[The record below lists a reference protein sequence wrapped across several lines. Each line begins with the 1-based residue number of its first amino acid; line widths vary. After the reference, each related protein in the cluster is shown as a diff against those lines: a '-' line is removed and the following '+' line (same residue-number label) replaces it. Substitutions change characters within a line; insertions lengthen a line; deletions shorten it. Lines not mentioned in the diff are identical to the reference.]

1 MSRPKIVLPPDRI
14 KAAPEY
20 IVSVAKV
27 ATKGKIPIT
36 LTNTPLISPPA
47 NPTAKAAPAPATADS
62 YVVASGDNPYTIAKK
77 LHVSYNALL
86 TLNDIKDPT
95 KIQIGQKL
103 KVPKQK

>member
-1 MSRPKIVLPPDRI
+1 MVKPA
-14 KAAPEY
+14 AAPIAAAPKPQTAE
-20 IVSVAKV
+20 
-27 ATKGKIPIT
+27 
-36 LTNTPLISPPA
+36 
-47 NPTAKAAPAPATADS
+47 PTAKAAPAPATADS

-77 LHVSYNALL
+77 LHVSYHALL